1 MVVNSFKA
9 GKKVAKNGTV
19 FFSKINRARPVYVC
33 GQLVYC
39 VGMIFMAL
47 SRDKF
52 HKHFLG
58 NNLQSGMIS

>member
-1 MVVNSFKA
+1 MA
-9 GKKVAKNGTV
+9 PY

-52 HKHFLG
+52 HKHFWG